1 MTSPRVGFLMTGPD
15 IPEVVRR
22 LIAERIDSIPEL
34 EAILLLRQDR
44 TLSWNVE
51 DAGKA
56 LYVSPTVA
64 AHILRILTER
74 QFFSCS
80 DDRYRYAPGSAQL
93 EAAVDVLAT
102 TYSRRLIEVT
112 KIVHAKPSTSVRLF
126 ADAFRL
132 RKDK

>member
-1 MTSPRVGFLMTGPD
+1 MTGDD
-15 IPEVVRR
+15 IPDVVRR

-34 EAILLLRQDR
+34 EAILLLRLNR

-51 DAGKA
+51 EAGKA

-80 DDRYRYAPGSAQL
+80 DGRYRYAPASAEL
-93 EAAVDVLAT
+93 GAADE
-102 TYSRRLIEVT
+102 SCR
-112 KIVHAKPSTSVRLF
+112 F
-126 ADAFRL
+126 AAL
-132 RKDK
+132 R